1 MRVFIALELEQ
12 AVKKQLA
19 AVQEKLRPYVQ
30 KGNFSRAEN
39 FHITLRFL
47 GEHTPYEVDEI
58 FRCMQKTVSYCS
70 DFLLESDMLGCFH
83 KKRDICYAAVQEHP
97 KLQFI
102 YRVLQD
108 ELWLKRLIFQKES
121 YTPHITLAREVVWK
135 APCEQV
141 LEQIEMNP
149 ISIYAS
155 GLSLMEST
163 RVDGRL
169 CYVPLAYQGF
179 ASGRNES

>member
-1 MRVFIALELEQ
+1 MRVFVALELEQ
-12 AVKKQLA
+12 TVKKQLA

-30 KGNFSRAEN
+30 KGNFSRLEN

-47 GEHTPYEVDEI
+47 GEHTPYEIDEI
-58 FRCMQKTVSYCS
+58 LRCMQKTVSCCS
-70 DFLLESDMLGCFH
+70 AFLLEAYMLGCFH
-83 KKRDICYAAVQEHP
+83 KKRDICYAAVREHP

-108 ELWLKRLIFQKES
+108 ELWSSRLISQKES
-121 YTPHITLAREVVWK
+121 YIPHITLAREIVWK
-135 APCEQV
+135 MPYEQV
-141 LEQIEMNP
+141 LERIEINP
-149 ISIYAS
+149 LSICVN

-163 RVDGRL
+163 RIDGHL

-179 ASGRNES
+179 ATGRNEI